1 MQQVHDLALSM
12 PGVTVEQAGK
22 NPVYQV
28 SRQSFV
34 FFRNP
39 RPDAFDPETGERYDD
54 VIVFW
59 VADDA
64 DKQALVEDES
74 TPFFTTPHFDGHPS
88 VLLRGSRVG
97 ELDRRR
103 AGRGRVRRVAGAGG
117 QAGPG
122 RLARRATGDW
132 SDGSKSAP
140 VKHRHRPA
148 VNISSAAA
156 GRWRTRHGPNAPV
169 ATDPAPAGGYRH
181 GASGGWG

>member
-1 MQQVHDLALSM
+1 MPRPKRATVQQVHDLALSM

-28 SRQSFV
+28 GRKCFV

-74 TPFFTTPHFDGHPS
+74 TPFFTTPHFNGPP
-88 VLLRGSRVG
+88 VG
-97 ELDRRR
+97 AAARQPDRRAHRRR

-117 QAGPG
+117 QAGAG
-122 RLARRATGDW
+122 EM
-132 SDGSKSAP
+132 
-140 VKHRHRPA
+140 
-148 VNISSAAA
+148 A
-156 GRWRTRHGPNAPV
+156 GRAGPRRLSWSV
-169 ATDPAPAGGYRH
+169 LF
-181 GASGGWG
+181 